1 MNMYVHRTC
10 VCGRTFRTDSN
21 EYQCSAECED
31 YVCNQ
36 EIEIEEENNYLDSLD
51 HGEEET
57 G

>member
-1 MNMYVHRTC
+1 MNLYVHRTC

-31 YVCNQ
+31 HAW
-36 EIEIEEENNYLDSLD
+36 EMEEEQNNEDMYLDSLD

-57 G
+57 S